1 MGTAASTDDPQA
13 ADAGPGGVA
22 IVTPAWNAAAT
33 VGRAVRAALSQTGLA
48 QAGLSQT
55 GPTQSAPCQMILVDD
70 ASTDDTVAVA
80 EAAAAALGP
89 EAAARLTIIR
99 QTRNAG
105 PAAARNAGIEAAVGA
120 DWIALLDADDAME
133 PGRIAG
139 LIAVAAET
147 GADLVADDLYRVVE
161 GALDG
166 PRRRLVADAD
176 FTPHDL
182 DFEAFVIG
190 NLHGSRGHRGELGFL
205 KPLMRK
211 AFLDRH
217 GLRYDPAV
225 RLGEDYELY
234 ARALARGARM
244 HVTNPL
250 GYFAVERS
258 ESLSGDHGAADL
270 AALAAADR
278 RLLADP
284 ALGAKER
291 RAVRRHLVPVRRE
304 AAWMRLIDAV
314 KARAPGEALASFAG
328 PPDVALTLLSR
339 LGEQAW
345 RRGARRLRSEDRSG
359 DSSRGGA

>member
-33 VGRAVRAALSQTGLA
+33 VGRAVRAALTQTGLA
-48 QAGLSQT
+48 Q
-55 GPTQSAPCQMILVDD
+55 SALCRMILVDD
-70 ASTDDTVAVA
+70 ASTDDTVAAA

-99 QTRNAG
+99 QPRNAG
-105 PAAARNAGIEAAVGA
+105 PAAARNAGIEAAAGA

-139 LIAVAAET
+139 LLAVAAET
-147 GADLVADDLYRVVE
+147 GADLVADDLYRVIE

-291 RAVRRHLVPVRRE
+291 RAVRRHLGPVRRE

-328 PPDVALTLLSR
+328 PPDVALTLLAR